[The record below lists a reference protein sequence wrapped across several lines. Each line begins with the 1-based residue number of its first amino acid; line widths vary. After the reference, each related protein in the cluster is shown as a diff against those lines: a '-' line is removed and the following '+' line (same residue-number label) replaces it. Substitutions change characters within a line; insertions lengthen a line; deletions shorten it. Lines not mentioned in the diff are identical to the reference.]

1 MNSVGDDIIAAESQ
15 VISPMQGIFV
25 VTSNP
30 NGETI
35 HLTKASTGSKSQVV
49 INLLG
54 GDSTGSVIDRAIINF
69 DGGSTL
75 EKFML
80 NEGGTKVYIAENGH
94 DYAVVTR
101 NDENSTPISFKA
113 SQEGIYTFSVDI
125 HNLDM
130 DYLHLIDNETGADI
144 DLLENPTYTF
154 KATTSDNVNRFKVV
168 YVTSLGK

>member
-1 MNSVGDDIIAAESQ
+1 MNGAGNEIIAAETQ
-15 VISPMQGIFV
+15 VISPMQGVFV
-25 VTSNP
+25 VASNP

-35 HLTKASTGSKSQVV
+35 HFTKATTGSKSQVV

-54 GDSTGSVIDRAIINF
+54 GNSTDSVIDRAIINF

-94 DYAVVTR
+94 DYAIVAR

-113 SQEGIYTFSVDI
+113 SQDGIYTFSVDI
-125 HNLDM
+125 QNLDM
-130 DYLHLIDNETGADI
+130 DYLHLIDNETGVDI
-144 DLLENPTYTF
+144 DLLQNPTYTF
-154 KATTSDNVNRFKVV
+154 KATKDGHANRFKVV
-168 YVTSLGK
+168 YEPSLGN